1 MGIGRVSSWNCM
13 SDMQMN
19 PTGMTDT
26 KSKSIQKEITDV
38 QQKMQKLPSKEE
50 YSPSEMADERK
61 KLQKEIS
68 GLNIKLKLHQEK
80 LLKSQKREAMLAKM
94 QEEKELSPDKTEKE
108 EASDREEQ
116 AKRQETVLTK
126 NSDGTVILKEEKNP
140 EGKGSVET
148 EDEAKE
154 NIETDTKEDA
164 GLSHKEMHAMVSA
177 NHSIQQADRQGVVIA
192 PVSKE
197 HNGHCQRSVS
207 PELLLEVRQNFV
219 WQPAGIGGRTHHHQV
234 LLGKSQNLRPFS
246 GPGKA
251 PLLQRQI
258 QPFRQRLRHGAY
270 HLGRSAGSAVIH
282 CPNCFQ
288 LHCSCPLSVFNRTF
302 PKVPAGSSSRI
313 HGGNTRVSIW
323 QNPLAS
329 AARSPIPPDGAAPA
343 SADHTG
349 KPGSC
354 SPPVRSPALRR
365 PLPAR

>member
-19 PTGMTDT
+19 PTGMT
-26 KSKSIQKEITDV
+26 
-38 QQKMQKLPSKEE
+38 EE

-148 EDEAKE
+148 EDESKE

-192 PVSKE
+192 RMKE
-197 HNGHCQRSVS
+197 GVVILKGEISQDERYGADTGKKQAELEKMEKREQRARAFQSSSLGEANSTVRS
-207 PELLLEVRQNFV
+207 AAKGNLPGAKDRVQTRDNNVVKFFQEDEAVRQRFQISFV
-219 WQPAGIGGRTHHHQV
+219 
-234 LLGKSQNLRPFS
+234 S
-246 GPGKA
+246 
-251 PLLQRQI
+251 
-258 QPFRQRLRHGAY
+258 
-270 HLGRSAGSAVIH
+270 
-282 CPNCFQ
+282 
-288 LHCSCPLSVFNRTF
+288 
-302 PKVPAGSSSRI
+302 
-313 HGGNTRVSIW
+313 
-323 QNPLAS
+323 
-329 AARSPIPPDGAAPA
+329 
-343 SADHTG
+343 
-349 KPGSC
+349 
-354 SPPVRSPALRR
+354 
-365 PLPAR
+365 

>member
-192 PVSKE
+192 RMKE
-197 HNGHCQRSVS
+197 GVVILKGEISQDERYGADTGKKQAELEKMEKREQRARAFQSSSLGEANSTVRS
-207 PELLLEVRQNFV
+207 AAKGNLPGAKDRVQTRDNNVVKFFQEDEAVRQRFQISFV
-219 WQPAGIGGRTHHHQV
+219 
-234 LLGKSQNLRPFS
+234 S
-246 GPGKA
+246 
-251 PLLQRQI
+251 
-258 QPFRQRLRHGAY
+258 
-270 HLGRSAGSAVIH
+270 
-282 CPNCFQ
+282 
-288 LHCSCPLSVFNRTF
+288 
-302 PKVPAGSSSRI
+302 
-313 HGGNTRVSIW
+313 
-323 QNPLAS
+323 
-329 AARSPIPPDGAAPA
+329 
-343 SADHTG
+343 
-349 KPGSC
+349 
-354 SPPVRSPALRR
+354 
-365 PLPAR
+365 